1 MKRTLLLA
9 LVLVISLGLIS
20 ATESSSIDDIPT
32 SSVSKITEELQEKLD
47 QLENDD
53 NVSIYIWTADIDY
66 EAVEDEVESITGFRE
81 ESFQTDAN
89 EMYSERSEEERDE
102 LSQNVDSYIMTKRE
116 ISSREYGILNTDFVE
131 NHIPN
136 ANIIFQ
142 SQFAPMIIAEV
153 TKADVF
159 RLAELEDVWH
169 LDLYVE
175 FMFE

>member
-1 MKRTLLLA
+1 MKKVLSLTIAIVLLLGVFA
-9 LVLVISLGLIS
+9 MPV
-20 ATESSSIDDIPT
+20 SSEDDIIQ
-32 SSVSKITEELQEKLD
+32 KITDELQAKLD
-47 QLENDD
+47 ELNDSD
-53 NVSIYIWTADIDY
+53 KVDIYIWTYDIDY
-66 EAVEDEVESITGFRE
+66 EAVEDEVESLTGFRE
-81 ESFQTDAN
+81 ESFQADAN

-102 LSQNVDSYIMTKRE
+102 LSQNVDNYIMAKRE

-153 TKADVF
+153 TKADVY
-159 RLAELEDVWH
+159 RLEELDDVWH